1 MNKQTENP
9 SKGFVIVATKQKQF
23 LIGAENVCQS
33 ILDYY
38 EDAKITLFTEQKW
51 IDDPEF
57 QKYFY
62 DYDNVIATPGDHTR
76 EKMWGM
82 ANSPYDLTFYLD
94 ADVEIAHEDIEH
106 SFDRLDGHDMVF
118 VELQKRTKHHFA
130 EWDWGDGELDHLTH
144 CGGICL
150 YDKRNP
156 LVVDFMND
164 WYYNYKKQKDGA
176 FNPKEY
182 DDVPNSFKQ
191 WDQLTLWYQ
200 LWHDPK
206 YKSIKWKY
214 FEDNYRWNYYT
225 SFGFNKDGTHNYGVV
240 DPVIIHYS
248 SWMDKSGS
256 KGFL

>member
-1 MNKQTENP
+1 MNQSKEP
-9 SKGFVIVATKQKQF
+9 SKGFVVVATKKKQF
-23 LIGAENVCQS
+23 LIGAENLCQS
-33 ILDYY
+33 ILDFY
-38 EDAKITLFTEQKW
+38 EDAKITLFCEQKW
-51 IDDPEF
+51 IDDPEC
-57 QKYFY
+57 QVYFT
-62 DYDNVIATPGDHTR
+62 DFDQVIATPGDHIR

-82 ANSPYDLTFYLD
+82 ANSPYDLSFYID
-94 ADVEIAHEDIEH
+94 ADCEVAHEDIEY

-118 VELQKRTKHHFA
+118 VELQRKTKHHFA

-164 WYYNYKKQKDGA
+164 WYYNYKNQKIGK
-176 FNPKEY
+176 FEPEEY
-182 DDVPNSFKQ
+182 KTVPGSYRE

-206 YKSIKWKY
+206 YKSIKWKF

-248 SWMDKSGS
+248 AWMDKGD
-256 KGFL
+256 KGFI